1 MTAYSFAGCKR
12 LEKVNFQG
20 WKITSK
26 GLLMLQKG
34 RPFQR
39 DEEESCQENLI
50 RAKPRNQRK
59 TLPSMMFLLF
69 NFTNNPNRP
78 TSSQVQITVWSK
90 STSQGRPCGGVGKCP
105 RYAWMSRAS
114 PFHSTG
120 VDHLSTV
127 RE

>member
-1 MTAYSFAGCKR
+1 MTAYSFGGRKR

-34 RPFQR
+34 RPFQIH
-39 DEEESCQENLI
+39 EEESYQENQI

-59 TLPSMMFLLF
+59 RLPSMMFLLIT
-69 NFTNNPNRP
+69 FTNNPNRP
-78 TSSQVQITVWSK
+78 TSSQVQATGWCK
-90 STSQGRPCGGVGKCP
+90 STSQGRPCGGAGKCP
-105 RYAWMSRAS
+105 RSAWVARAS

-120 VDHLSTV
+120 ADHISTV
-127 RE
+127 RK